1 MDCKEGGGL
10 GMHSHVH
17 CDCLLHTT
25 DSAAAR
31 ANQDLA
37 VYMLHATQYSLIQIL
52 SVRLLSVSGG

>member
-31 ANQDLA
+31 ANHL
-37 VYMLHATQYSLIQIL
+37 MLSVCCTPHSIPLIQIL